1 MAFSWIPSGTRGGT
15 TFLCVAIPMA
25 VATACESGATGPAEY
40 GDRLS
45 ESIVTSDYHFRFA
58 SGDAVDAAWQESY
71 HRWLHETLALPPT
84 PRVEYRK
91 YRDVRHMHRITGFNG
106 NGWSEPDDLV
116 LHTVWARDNHE
127 IVHVVVNHHL
137 GIPPGLFSEGV
148 AVAHQVD
155 PQGRDRQPRW
165 NGRPLHAI
173 ARELAVAGRL
183 PDLEAVIETEGFAR
197 MDPEVSYPM
206 AGSFVSF
213 LLAEAGLPPF
223 KSLAR
228 SSHHQDPVA
237 KIREDFES
245 AYGGP
250 IDEWWA
256 RWLKLL
262 SH

>member
-1 MAFSWIPSGTRGGT
+1 MLDA
-15 TFLCVAIPMA
+15 LA
-25 VATACESGATGPAEY
+25 GAPV
-40 GDRLS
+40 DD
-45 ESIVTSDYHFRFA
+45 VT
-58 SGDAVDAAWQESY
+58 
-71 HRWLHETLALPPT
+71 ETWRPLGYNIR
-84 PRVEYRK
+84 PRR
-91 YRDVRHMHRITGFNG
+91 
-106 NGWSEPDDLV
+106 
-116 LHTVWARDNHE
+116 
-127 IVHVVVNHHL
+127 
-137 GIPPGLFSEGV
+137 
-148 AVAHQVD
+148 
-155 PQGRDRQPRW
+155 
-165 NGRPLHAI
+165 LHAI

-213 LLAEAGLPPF
+213 LLDEAGLPPF